1 MITLHRKKQ
10 SETADAIENRFE
22 ELILAYRVEPLPES
36 GRVAWSITDGD
47 TKIQDH
53 KELDTWLEKLEKDL
67 DWQRSISG
75 DGCYID
81 PETGSVC

>member
-36 GRVAWSITDGD
+36 GRAAWYITDGD

-53 KELDTWLEKLEKDL
+53 IELDNWLEKLEKDL